1 MRRKVH
7 IEDDWSKAGRPSEAW
22 DDRTSPPTLNWHSFD
37 LTFSAIAIAMMAEV
51 TPAWREIYEDILDSL
66 AQRMTTYWAWHYWI
80 EQRGEDPA
88 RNAYPPIYHQL
99 LIPPGF
105 AGKYNVPG
113 YAGNGLPPYEF
124 EPDPIAA
131 SGNIYYKGFFNF
143 VLGLYRYVSGND
155 KYDREF
161 DLVYDDD
168 NRFSYRHST
177 INEIIARQIVD
188 NVTRRVGA
196 LQPRFGSII
205 SLGRVV

>member
-1 MRRKVH
+1 M
-7 IEDDWSKAGRPSEAW
+7 
-22 DDRTSPPTLNWHSFD
+22 
-37 LTFSAIAIAMMAEV
+37 
-51 TPAWREIYEDILDSL
+51 
-66 AQRMTTYWAWHYWI
+66 
-80 EQRGEDPA
+80 
-88 RNAYPPIYHQL
+88 

-143 VLGLYRYVSGND
+143 MLGLYRYVSGND

-168 NRFSYRHST
+168 IRFSYRHST
-177 INEIIARQIVD
+177 INEIIAKQIVE
-188 NVTRRVGA
+188 NVQGVNCEVRKIW
-196 LQPRFGSII
+196 PM
-205 SLGRVV
+205 